1 MLLACLLLLVYGEQA
16 QQRFNYMILKRF
28 LIIALLVFL
37 PTLSWAQSTGTV
49 TPQVSPL
56 LDRLKTVGTGAGY
69 NEATEATALD
79 IVGMVINGLLGFL
92 GIIFIILML
101 LAGYRWMNANG
112 DEEKIT
118 KSKDTIRQAI
128 IGLLIVI
135 GAFAIWRFIAN
146 YLI

>member
-1 MLLACLLLLVYGEQA
+1 
-16 QQRFNYMILKRF
+16 MILKRL
-28 LIIALLVFL
+28 LIIALMAFL
-37 PTLSWAQSTGTV
+37 PAISWAQSTGTV

-56 LDRLKTVGTGAGY
+56 LDRLQAVGTGAGY
-69 NEATEATALD
+69 NDATEATALD
-79 IVGMVINGLLGFL
+79 IVGMVISGLLGFL

-101 LAGYRWMNANG
+101 LAGYRWMIANG

-128 IGLLIVI
+128 IGLLIVV